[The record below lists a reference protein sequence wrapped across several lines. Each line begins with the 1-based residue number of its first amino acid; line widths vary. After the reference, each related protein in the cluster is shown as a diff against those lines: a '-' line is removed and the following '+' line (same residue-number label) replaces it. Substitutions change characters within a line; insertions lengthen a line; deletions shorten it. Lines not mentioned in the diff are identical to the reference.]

1 MYHTII
7 HWFFFSNPYSIFNV
21 FLDRA
26 STSLPAFLSSLWL
39 RQIYFLCL
47 VTKGVLQRYSCFI
60 LDYMCDYLFKI
71 NVLDEIIK
79 TYLLNIYLLN
89 TYSLLSVS
97 IKFTKVL

>member
-1 MYHTII
+1 
-7 HWFFFSNPYSIFNV
+7 
-21 FLDRA
+21 
-26 STSLPAFLSSLWL
+26 
-39 RQIYFLCL
+39 
-47 VTKGVLQRYSCFI
+47 
-60 LDYMCDYLFKI
+60 MCDYLFKI